1 MQQNSNINP
10 IKTQNTGVS
19 KLNNEFPTIC
29 PNSREQWRKWLETN
43 HLTSSGV
50 WLIYYKV
57 KSGKPSVRY
66 SEAVKEALCFGWI
79 DSKVKSLD
87 EERYMQIF
95 TPRKPKSAW
104 SKLNKQYIEELIE
117 QGLIAKA
124 GLDKIAMAKQNG
136 SWNSL
141 DAIEALIIPSDL
153 NQALEANKTAKDYFE
168 ALSNSSKKN
177 ILFWIESAKRPQTRL
192 KRIEQI
198 VNSAAQNKSPL

>member
-1 MQQNSNINP
+1 MQQNSNTNP
-10 IKTQNTGVS
+10 IKTENSGVS
-19 KLNNEFPTIC
+19 KLNNELATFC

-95 TPRKPKSAW
+95 TPRKPKSVW

-192 KRIEQI
+192 KRIEQT